1 MAWAQGAGLGGLQ
14 RGCRVL
20 GIWGHRGPPCR
31 RFWGAGTPSLD
42 ETVAQT
48 LPLDSGPRPPLLEDH
63 LAWSFPVGGEHI
75 PGGNDGSSIPTSE
88 VLVTLY
94 STLQGWVW
102 PQGSAPPWLP
112 PYISV
117 AGCSTSQHPW
127 ECDPTSKLH
136 CEASSSVIAKLSSH
150 PPLCLP
156 SGGPGSWCPSL
167 GGSSEHW

>member
-1 MAWAQGAGLGGLQ
+1 M
-14 RGCRVL
+14 
-20 GIWGHRGPPCR
+20 
-31 RFWGAGTPSLD
+31 D

-63 LAWSFPVGGEHI
+63 LAWSFPVEGEHI

-102 PQGSAPPWLP
+102 PQGSARPWLP

-117 AGCSTSQHPW
+117 AGCPTSQHPW

-156 SGGPGSWCPSL
+156 PVALDPGAPALEAAQNIGDEDHAYPGHLLFSRTKRAC
-167 GGSSEHW
+167 